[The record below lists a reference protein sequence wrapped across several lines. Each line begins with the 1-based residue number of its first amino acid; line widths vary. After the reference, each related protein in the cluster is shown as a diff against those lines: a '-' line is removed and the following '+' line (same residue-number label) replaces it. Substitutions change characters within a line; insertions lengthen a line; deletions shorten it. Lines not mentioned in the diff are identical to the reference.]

1 MTSALLAAVFALCA
15 SSGASDPP
23 AAARNVVMIVADDHG
38 CDTGAYGNTE
48 VRTPHLD
55 ALAAQGTRFT
65 HAFATTASCSAS
77 RSVILTGFQ
86 NHRTGQYGHQHHFHH
101 FASFDHLRSLPRI
114 LADAGYHTARVGKY
128 HVAPEEVYPFE
139 TVIRASARNPV
150 EMAERC
156 REVLF
161 AEDERPFFLYF
172 ATSDPHRSS
181 KPSGNTT
188 SVEESDRFG
197 NRAQPYPGVT
207 PELYNPTKLS
217 VPAWLP
223 DTAVTRAEL
232 AQYYQSVSRV
242 DQGVGA
248 LLQLLDEA
256 GKADSTLVL
265 YLSDHGA
272 AFAGAKTSVYEPGL
286 RSPLI
291 VRHPDAKP
299 GVVHR
304 AMVSWV
310 DLTPTILDWAQVE
323 SPVLRGAERAPLSR
337 QAQPEGLHGRSF
349 LSILDQPDAQGWDE
363 IYASHTF
370 HEITMYYPMRV
381 VRERQ
386 YKLIWNLAHG
396 LPYPFATDLW
406 ISSTWQQSYQEGLDA
421 RYGGRTVQQFLHRPK
436 YELYDLR
443 ADPLESN
450 NLASDPEHAQTL
462 ARLIEKLHRFQD
474 ETSDPWR
481 VKQIYE

>member
-1 MTSALLAAVFALCA
+1 MISILLTLLLGQAQEPEVSA
-15 SSGASDPP
+15 PP
-23 AAARNVVMIVADDHG
+23 RNVVMIVADDHG
-38 CDTGAYGNTE
+38 CDTGAYGNAD

-55 ALAAQGTRFT
+55 ALAAQGTLFT

-77 RSVILTGFQ
+77 RSVLLTGWH

-101 FASFDHLRSLPRI
+101 FASFDHLRSLPRL

-128 HVAPEEVYPFE
+128 HVAPAEVYPFE

-150 EMAERC
+150 EMARQC
-156 REVLF
+156 AEVIQ
-161 AEDERPFFLYF
+161 AEDGRPFFLYF

-181 KPSGNTT
+181 KPGGNTT
-188 SVEESDRFG
+188 SIEESDRFG
-197 NRAQPYPGVT
+197 NRAGNPYPGVT
-207 PELYNPTKLS
+207 PQRYDPATLS
-217 VPAWLP
+217 VPGWLP
-223 DTAVTRAEL
+223 DTPITQREL

-248 LLQLLDEA
+248 LLKMLDNA
-256 GKADSTLVL
+256 GRSDDTLVL

-291 VRHPDAKP
+291 VRKP
-299 GVVHR
+299 GAKHGVKHA

-310 DLTPTILDWAQVE
+310 DLTPTILDWAQVDP
-323 SPVLRGAERAPLSR
+323 PVFRGNERAPLSR
-337 QAQPEGLHGRSF
+337 RQQPEGLHGRSF
-349 LSILDQPDAQGWDE
+349 LSILDQPDASGWDE
-363 IYASHTF
+363 VYASHTF

-406 ISSTWQQSYQEGLDA
+406 ISSTWQQSFQSGLDA
-421 RYGGRTVQQFLHRPK
+421 HFGARTVQDFIHRPK
-436 YELYDLR
+436 YELYDLA
-443 ADPLESN
+443 ADPLESK
-450 NLASDPEHAQTL
+450 NLASDPEHAATL
-462 ARLIEKLHRFQD
+462 TRLIEKLHRFQVR
-474 ETSDPWR
+474 TSDPWR
-481 VKQIYE
+481 VKQSYE